1 MKSRWLGDCSRLSTS
16 GLVLAATLF
25 LGAATSVAQITPP
38 GQTVPPTPPQP
49 GKLAPK
55 AEQSTPAP
63 NGTTPANVEA
73 TSGDSGSTLRP
84 DISITTRRVLVPTT
98 VKDIDTGGYI
108 NGLEASDFTV
118 YDNDKP
124 QKIISEATFQ
134 PLSLVLVVQAN
145 SEIEPILPKIRKMGV
160 LLQGLVT
167 GEGGQVAVLA
177 FDHRQQ
183 VLQDFTTDPA
193 KLDDAMQK
201 VRSGSSTA
209 ALIDSVWYA
218 DHMLVDHDPGN
229 KTRRVVLLL
238 SRDVDKGSEAHLQET
253 ARKMQFDNVLIYCVN
268 VSKFLTTMEKK
279 MDYPRPQNGGIPPE
293 ALPNLRGAGT
303 PNDTTVIQQQDGNI
317 LAAAPPIYRSVR
329 DVFKKTPAEAFTA
342 FTGGRIYSFA
352 TQRTLEDAITD
363 IGKDLQSQYLLSYSP
378 NDTEEPGFHT
388 IRVEVNKPR
397 LEIRTRPGYWWGG
410 GKM

>member
-1 MKSRWLGDCSRLSTS
+1 MKSRLEAVHRS
-16 GLVLAATLF
+16 LF
-25 LGAATSVAQITPP
+25 AILLFTGMAIGAAQIAPP

-55 AEQSTPAP
+55 SEQQPAEASPS
-63 NGTTPANVEA
+63 GSSANVEA
-73 TSGDSGSTLRP
+73 PAPDSGPNAKP
-84 DISITTRRVLVPTT
+84 DISVTTRQVLVPTT
-98 VKDIDTGGYI
+98 VKDLDTGGYI
-108 NGLEASDFTV
+108 NGLAAADFTV

-124 QKIISEATFQ
+124 QTITSEATFQ

-145 SEIEPILPKIRKMGV
+145 SEIEPVLPKIKKMGV

-167 GEGGQVAVLA
+167 GEGGQVAVVA

-183 VLQDFTTDPA
+183 VLQDFTTDAA

-201 VRSGSSTA
+201 VRAGSSTA

-238 SRDVDKGSEAHLQET
+238 SRDVDKGSEAHLEET
-253 ARKMQFDNVLIYCVN
+253 ARKMQFDNVLVYCVN
-268 VSKFLTTMEKK
+268 MSKFLTTLEKK

-293 ALPNLRGAGT
+293 ALPNLRGAGI
-303 PNDTTVIQQQDGNI
+303 PSDTTVIQQQDGNV
-317 LAAAPPIYRSVR
+317 LAAIPPIYRSVR

-352 TQRTLEDAITD
+352 TQRSLEDAITD

-378 NDTEEPGFHT
+378 NDTQEPGFHT

-410 GKM
+410 GKL